1 MPLGEL
7 KQLATARQ
15 LIFDE
20 ELMKYAMGNSVV
32 LQDNNGNYKL
42 SKERR
47 EDKIDNVAAMM
58 DAWVA
63 YSRNKEVFE

>member
-1 MPLGEL
+1 
-7 KQLATARQ
+7 
-15 LIFDE
+15 
-20 ELMKYAMGNSVV
+20 MKYAMGNSVV